1 MSSFALRALL
11 AMTVTAGLAAC
22 VPTTTTSTTATTPAA
37 APVSVPQ
44 EGIYLAT
51 SDNGIAIP
59 AIDPAKVP
67 AQFQRQIVD
76 FPSTEAPGTVIINPA
91 TKHLYFITGDNKAI
105 RYGIAVGAAGF
116 QWSGQAKVTNRRQWP
131 TWTPPKEMIE
141 RKPELS
147 KWEKGQP
154 GGPTNPLGSRALYLT
169 TNGVDYG
176 YRIHGTPDWWSIG
189 KNASSGCIRMINQ
202 DVMDLYNRVPDGAKV
217 IVLTAKGEMPKG
229 LTLPP
234 PAPKKKA
241 PAAPAPA
248 VATVAEA
255 EETAVTP
262 AAGTAP
268 VMGPMSTS
276 PTDIGPSLPT
286 PATVTPAPSVTT
298 PSVTVP
304 SAPATSS
311 IPAAPAAATPSL
323 PAVPTPLTTPSVP
336 AATTPSA
343 PPSVPA
349 TTTPSAPVASAP
361 ACAVPLVGGL
371 CPQG

>member
-11 AMTVTAGLAAC
+11 AMTVSAGLAAC
-22 VPTTTTSTTATTPAA
+22 VPTTTTTSTTSAA
-37 APVSVPQ
+37 APAPVSVPQ

-91 TKHLYFITGDNKAI
+91 TKHLYFITGNNKAI

-116 QWSGQAKVTNRRQWP
+116 QWSGQALVTNRRHWP

-154 GGPTNPLGSRALYLT
+154 GGPTNPLGARALYLT

-202 DVMDLYNRVPDGAKV
+202 DVMDLYNRVPEGAKV
-217 IVLTAKGEMPKG
+217 IVLTASGEMPKG

-234 PAPKKKA
+234 PAPKKKK
-241 PAAPAPA
+241 PAETPAPA
-248 VATVAEA
+248 VATAEDA
-255 EETAVTP
+255 PATVTP

-268 VMGPMSTS
+268 VMGPMSTAPAAPS
-276 PTDIGPSLPT
+276 AMGPALPT
-286 PATVTPAPSVTT
+286 PAAVTPAPTATT
-298 PSVTVP
+298 PLTP
-304 SAPATSS
+304 ATPAPATPAATTAPVTPVAPVA
-311 IPAAPAAATPSL
+311 PAAPVT
-323 PAVPTPLTTPSVP
+323 P
-336 AATTPSA
+336 AATTPVA
-343 PPSVPA
+343 PA
-349 TTTPSAPVASAP
+349 ADTPPAP